1 MPRRLKNIRKWKGGL
16 QAYTQVN
23 GKTVAKSFPLW
34 TPIEAMREWIQTQ
47 RALRVGPSI
56 TRGSFAADIAEY
68 LSRITSLVT
77 YEQRTQHLEMWAHA
91 LGRDRPRRTITPT
104 EIDRVLQDWLLQ
116 GLSPSTVRKRR
127 MALRALWNRLD
138 GNHAQN
144 PVRATIAPKEP
155 KPEARGLPYEV
166 IEKIIGVMRPGASR
180 SRIEVMAWTGLPP
193 GMVRDIQSGDLNLAG
208 ALLRVRPR
216 KKGAGVEAR
225 TLPLLPQAVEALR
238 EFDRIG
244 AYGFH
249 SIPSL
254 NQFFVRACAR
264 VDPPVRGVSLYDLRH
279 SFGAMLYRVTKDLA
293 TVSRFLLHANVAMSQ
308 RYATAALQDVDRA
321 AADMAGQHLS
331 SNPVPQSKP

>member
-23 GKTVAKSFPLW
+23 GKTIAKSFPLS
-34 TPIEAMREWIQTQ
+34 TPIEEMREWIQTQ
-47 RALRVGPSI
+47 RALRAGP
-56 TRGSFAADIAEY
+56 TTARGSFAADIAEY

-77 YEQRTQHLEMWAHA
+77 YEQRAQHLELWAHA

-104 EIDRVLQDWLLQ
+104 EIDRVLQGWLLS

-155 KPEARGLPYEV
+155 KPEARGLPYDV
-166 IEKIIGVMRPGASR
+166 IVNIIAAMRPGASR

-193 GMVRDIQSGDLNLAG
+193 GMVRDIQPADLNLPA
-208 ALLRVRPR
+208 ATLRVRPR

-225 TLPLLPQAVEALR
+225 SLRLLPQAVEALR
-238 EFDRIG
+238 AFDQHG

-254 NQFFVRACAR
+254 NQFFVRACQR

-279 SFGAMLYRVTKDLA
+279 SFGAMLYMVTTDMA

-308 RYATAALQDVDRA
+308 RYAAAALQDVDRA
-321 AADMAGQHLS
+321 AAERAGMFLSRHL
-331 SNPVPQSKP
+331 VPPDKP